1 MKPRG
6 TDPVHF
12 LRAVAGGWF
21 LVMLAL
27 CVAAASEPSFH
38 DGGVIVGA
46 AKLVL
51 GLVVLGLLP
60 AGYVLAHERA
70 VARGKR
76 TAVYDSVPVPPIA
89 PPALRYPPPL
99 PPPPPPPLPGRLQM
113 PWNRLVQAW
122 NVITELQRQGWV
134 DPNSVRGLPSSMARL
149 HQLAVADGMTDH
161 LGGRQSGAVEQQ
173 INRLADLLV
182 ALADEAVEH
191 QAAIS
196 AGDYTPATLAA
207 AAERLAADRAAYRE
221 LMELS
226 GAWKALD
233 KESRG

>member
-6 TDPVHF
+6 TEPVHL
-12 LRAVAGGWF
+12 LRALAGGWF
-21 LVMLAL
+21 VMVLVI
-27 CVAAASEPSFH
+27 CVAAASERSFH
-38 DGGVIVGA
+38 DGGVLVSA

-51 GLVVLGLLP
+51 GLAVLGLLP

-70 VARGKR
+70 LARGNRK
-76 TAVYDSVPVPPIA
+76 AVYDAVPMLPIA
-89 PPALRYPPPL
+89 APAPMYPPPL
-99 PPPPPPPLPGRLQM
+99 PPPPPLPGRLQM

-122 NVITELQRQGWV
+122 EVITELQRQGWV
-134 DPNSVRGLPSSMARL
+134 DPDSVRGLPQSMARL
-149 HQLAVADGMTDH
+149 HQLGVADGMTDH
-161 LGGRQSGAVEQQ
+161 LGGRQSGAVERQ

-226 GAWKALD
+226 GAWKTSD
-233 KESRG
+233 PESRG

>member
-1 MKPRG
+1 M
-6 TDPVHF
+6 
-12 LRAVAGGWF
+12 
-21 LVMLAL
+21 VMLII
-27 CVAAASEPSFH
+27 CVAAVSDPSFH
-38 DGGVIVGA
+38 DSGVIVGA
-46 AKLVL
+46 LKLVL
-51 GLVVLGLLP
+51 GLGVLGLAP
-60 AGYVLAHERA
+60 AGYVLVHERA

-76 TAVYDSVPVPPIA
+76 TAVYDAVAARPIA
-89 PPALRYPPPL
+89 PPMYPPPL
-99 PPPPPPPLPGRLQM
+99 LPPPPPPLPARLQL
-113 PWNRLVQAW
+113 PWNRLAQAW
-122 NVITELQRQGWV
+122 DVISELQRRGWV
-134 DPNSVRGLPSSMARL
+134 DPDSTSGLPRSMAHL

-161 LGGRQSGAVEQQ
+161 LGGRQSGAVEKQ

-226 GAWKALD
+226 GAWKITD
-233 KESRG
+233 QESGG